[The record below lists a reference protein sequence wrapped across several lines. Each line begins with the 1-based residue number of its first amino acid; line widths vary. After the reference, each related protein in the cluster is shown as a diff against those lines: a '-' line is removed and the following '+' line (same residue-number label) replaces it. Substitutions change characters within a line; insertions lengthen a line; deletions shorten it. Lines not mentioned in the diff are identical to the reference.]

1 MYIER
6 RGVAHLLPCHETPQ
20 RHNLQSNIKHECT
33 LSKYIRESKRYTT
46 DGKTSMFSSPPPGS
60 PDPLGP
66 WVIQLHLNASA
77 DKLTRVNARLTR
89 IQICA
94 LGTYMPTEKGGAEQI
109 KTDMFYSHHGQS
121 HGTRFVPCVCR
132 ICARAPNATIHY
144 ECDRIHK
151 KEQKACQGLD
161 DDTY

>member
-1 MYIER
+1 MHTLKIHSKKR
-6 RGVAHLLPCHETPQ
+6 TL
-20 RHNLQSNIKHECT
+20 HNGWQNLHVFIST
-33 LSKYIRESKRYTT
+33 
-46 DGKTSMFSSPPPGS
+46 GP

-77 DKLTRVNARLTR
+77 DKLTSVNARLTR

-94 LGTYMPTEKGGAEQI
+94 LGTYTPTEKGGAEQI

-121 HGTRFVPCVCR
+121 HRTQFVPCVSR

-144 ECDRIHK
+144 ECDRINK
-151 KEQKACQGLD
+151 KEQKASQGLD
-161 DDTY
+161 GDAH